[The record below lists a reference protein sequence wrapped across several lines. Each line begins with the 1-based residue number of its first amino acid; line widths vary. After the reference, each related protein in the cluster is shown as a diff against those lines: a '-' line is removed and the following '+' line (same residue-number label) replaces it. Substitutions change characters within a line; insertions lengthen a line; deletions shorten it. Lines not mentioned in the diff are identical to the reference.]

1 MAGRGALKSFPCN
14 KMQREPKICGEDTTV
29 SLVVEGGQI
38 TRILAINNP
47 HKLHS
52 LQKVVELRL

>member
-1 MAGRGALKSFPCN
+1 
-14 KMQREPKICGEDTTV
+14 MQREPKICGEDTTV

>member
-1 MAGRGALKSFPCN
+1 MQQ
-14 KMQREPKICGEDTTV
+14 MQREPKICGEDTTV